1 MRIESPIYLA
11 ASYSRRLEMLE
22 YAAELEALGYK
33 IGAEWVTAGHEFS
46 EFPSAQGMLR
56 SQQQWAIADYH
67 DIFNARTVI
76 NFTEPEDGQKSRR
89 RGGRHVELGLALGM
103 PGQMGQPFK
112 TIILIGPCENI
123 FHTLPVI
130 KHFETWRKFLAEV
143 AAIDLPK

>member
-11 ASYSRRLEMLE
+11 ASYSRRIEMLE
-22 YAAELEALGYK
+22 YAGELEALGYK
-33 IGAEWVTAGHEFS
+33 IGAEWVTKGHEYPDDPYLAKRAVES
-46 EFPSAQGMLR
+46 W
-56 SQQQWAIADYH
+56 WAMADFR
-67 DIFNARTVI
+67 DIFHARTVI
-76 NFTEPEDGQKSRR
+76 NFTEPEDGPPSRR

-103 PGQMGQPFK
+103 SEQPRQSLK

-130 KHFETWRKFLAEV
+130 KHFDTWEGFLAEV